1 MMNCQA
7 RNRKIMAAIKST
19 AHYSVDKTQPVL
31 VTGASGY
38 IASWVVRYLLEA
50 GFTVHATVRNLRD
63 EDKFR
68 HLLALKGT
76 DGGNLR
82 IFEADLLRE
91 GSFAQAMAGCACVFH
106 TASPFKV
113 QGVKDA
119 QKELIGPAIAG
130 TRNVLDTVG
139 STDTVIRVVLTSSM
153 AAIYG
158 DAADV
163 LEYPDGT
170 MTEDCWNESSTP
182 TYQSYSYS
190 KTAAERE
197 AWTLAEAQQR
207 WDLVV
212 INPGFVF
219 GPSLTDRRDSTSID
233 TILSLLSGKYKS
245 GVPELYFACVDVR
258 DVARAHVNAWL
269 RPASSGRHILAAETL
284 SMLQIASILREHS
297 NRRYPIPTSELPAFL
312 LYLVGPVIGFG
323 WKYIRRN
330 LGIAMK
336 FDNRYSK
343 VDLGLEYRPLRQ
355 TLLDQ
360 LGQLERDGLVG

>member
-1 MMNCQA
+1 MTGFRV
-7 RNRKIMAAIKST
+7 RNHKNMSAKKST
-19 AHYSVDKTQPVL
+19 DHFSIDKNQPVL

-38 IASWVVRYLLEA
+38 IASWVVKDLLEA
-50 GFTVHATVRNLRD
+50 GFTVHATVRDIRN
-63 EDKFR
+63 EDKYR
-68 HLLALKGT
+68 HLLVLEGAG
-76 DGGNLR
+76 GGNLR

-91 GSFAQAMAGCACVFH
+91 GSFAEAMAGCAGVFH
-106 TASPFKV
+106 TASPFRI

-119 QKELIGPAIAG
+119 QKELIGPALAG
-130 TRNVLDTVG
+130 TRNVLGAVAN
-139 STDTVIRVVLTSSM
+139 TDTVRRVVLTSSM

-163 LEYPDGT
+163 MGYPDAT

-190 KTAAERE
+190 KTVAERE
-197 AWTLAEAQQR
+197 AWSLAAAQNR

-212 INPGFVF
+212 INPGFVV
-219 GPSLTDRRDSTSID
+219 GPSLTNRRDSTSID
-233 TILSLLSGKYKS
+233 TILSLINGRFKS
-245 GVPELYFACVDVR
+245 GVPEIYFACVDVR

-269 RPASSGRHILAAETL
+269 RTASSGRHILAAEPL
-284 SMLQIASILREHS
+284 SMLQIASILREHC
-297 NRRYPIPTSELPAFL
+297 NGRYPIPTAELPAFL
-312 LYLVGPVIGFG
+312 LYLAGPFIGFG

-330 LGIAMK
+330 LGIPMK

-343 VDLGLEYRPLRQ
+343 IDLGMEFRPLRQ
-355 TLLDQ
+355 TLLDH